1 MKLHGVFGAENVKN
15 QNFGYQFGVI
25 SKINAIFAARTLSH
39 KNMVIVSTRDFRTN
53 QSRYLE
59 MVKRGEEV
67 ILRSRSGSFR
77 LTPVKGNDI
86 EEKPDLTNELRNAI
100 IEIKEVL
107 AGRKSLDTLD
117 SVIETL

>member
-25 SKINAIFAARTLSH
+25 LEILAIFAARTLSH
-39 KNMVIVSTRDFRTN
+39 KNMVIVSTRDFLTN

-59 MVKRGEEV
+59 MVKRGEDV
-67 ILRSRSGSFR
+67 ILRSRSGSCR
-77 LTPVKGNDI
+77 LTPVKENDI